1 MCVLMMCVRVVLVCV
16 CVVIF
21 LVCVADFD
29 NFGDEDHGYPSIR
42 LYTHT
47 KFFQQGHRTGEKVG

>member
-1 MCVLMMCVRVVLVCV
+1 VDD
-16 CVVIF
+16 
-21 LVCVADFD
+21 DFD
-29 NFGDEDHGYPSIR
+29 DIFGDEDPSIQ